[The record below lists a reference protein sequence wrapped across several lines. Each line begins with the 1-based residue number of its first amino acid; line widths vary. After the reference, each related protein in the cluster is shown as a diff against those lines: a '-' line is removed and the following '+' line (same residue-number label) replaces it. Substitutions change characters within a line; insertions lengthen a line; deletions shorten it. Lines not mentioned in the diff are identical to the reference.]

1 MKKRIVFGLC
11 LLASCT
17 ALWGCSGTNNSSQ
30 TDTTVPAAGT
40 DSDGTVSQNQSGTS
54 EGTLSPE
61 TETTPTV
68 LPTPTPE
75 GSYVAFSVESGFYE
89 DSVKLD
95 LSCNVEGAKI
105 YYTLDGS
112 TPDETSTLYESTIR
126 ITRNYSENILS
137 AQKNTSASNTYLP
150 KKPVTKAT
158 VVRAVAYLPD
168 GTVTPVCHG
177 SYFVG
182 IDRESQYGDVP
193 VISLITDFDH
203 LYDYETGIYVL
214 GKTHADWLTEDPS
227 HAFLEGWQQLAN
239 YSNSGKEWERPISVE
254 YISPDGT
261 PGFKLNMGVRIMG
274 GASRNQTQKSL
285 KLIAREEYG
294 AKALEFELIP
304 DNLRSD
310 GAGVLTRYKSFVLRN
325 GGNDADFGRV
335 RDPLLQALAENC
347 RFETQQATPCIVY
360 LNGEYWGLYSITEDY
375 SDNYFENNYGVDN
388 KNVVLVKCGEIEDG
402 EDEDITLFQ
411 DMYNFIV
418 TNDMSR
424 PELYAAAC
432 DLVDIGSFIDYFA
445 FELYVANEDSI
456 FENNNWRMWRV
467 READHATAV
476 ADGKWRMAAYD
487 TDYSTGIYSGAASAG
502 TDNITARIT
511 ASSSEERQ
519 ANIEHYVPL
528 ELFRSLL
535 NNDQFREE
543 LIVALCD
550 MRNIHFEAS
559 RANAALDAMAETYL
573 PLMPDTFKRFGPD
586 WIVNQNT
593 REYFSGKLDDLGKYL
608 TKRYVSMPTILR
620 QAFGLGQTVK
630 LTVSSSDP
638 ALGTVRLNQSIL
650 DLTSSY
656 NGVYFPDLGLTLT
669 AIPAEGCRFAGWETD
684 SGILT
689 DPSAASIHFELE
701 KNTSITAVFET
712 N

>member
-11 LLASCT
+11 LLASCA
-17 ALWGCSGTNNSSQ
+17 ALWGCSGTNNSTQ
-30 TDTTVPAAGT
+30 TDNTVPTAGT
-40 DSDGTVSQNQSGTS
+40 DSGGTVSQNQSGVS
-54 EGTLSPE
+54 EEILSPE

-75 GSYVAFSVESGFYE
+75 GNYVAFSVESGFYE

-95 LSCNVEGAKI
+95 LSCNVEGSKI

-126 ITRNYSENILS
+126 IKRNYSENVLS
-137 AQKNTSASNTYLP
+137 AQENTSASNTYLP
-150 KKPVTKAT
+150 KKSVTKGT
-158 VVRAVAYLPD
+158 VVRAIAYLPD
-168 GTVTPVCHG
+168 GTTTPVCHG

-193 VISLITDFDH
+193 VISLITDFDN

-214 GKTHADWLTEDPS
+214 GKTHEDWLAEDPA
-227 HAFLEGWQQLAN
+227 HASLEGWQQAAN
-239 YSNSGKEWERPISVE
+239 YTNSGKEWERPISVE
-254 YISPDGT
+254 YISPDGI

-294 AKALEFELIP
+294 AKALNFELIP

-310 GAGVLTRYKSFVLRN
+310 GTGVLTKYKSFVLRN

-335 RDPLLQALAENC
+335 RDPLLQSLAKGC
-347 RFETQQATPCIVY
+347 RFETQQATPCVVY

-375 SDNYFENNYGVDN
+375 SDNYFENNYDVDN

-402 EDEDITLFQ
+402 EEDDIALFH
-411 DMYNFIV
+411 DMYRFI
-418 TNDMSR
+418 TNNDMSS
-424 PELYAAAC
+424 PELYTAAC
-432 DLVDIGSFIDYFA
+432 DLIDIGSFIDYFA

-467 READHATAV
+467 READNATAV
-476 ADGKWRMAAYD
+476 SDGKWRMIAYD
-487 TDYSTGIYSGAASAG
+487 TDFSTGIYDGAASADK
-502 TDNITARIT
+502 DNITARIT
-511 ASSSEERQ
+511 DSSTGERQ
-519 ANIEHYVPL
+519 INIENYVPV

-535 NNDQFREE
+535 KNNQFKEE

-550 MRNIHFEAS
+550 MRNIYFEAS
-559 RANAALDAMAETYL
+559 RANAALDIMAEIYL

-586 WIVNQNT
+586 WITNQNT
-593 REYFSGKLDDLGKYL
+593 KEYFSGKLEELGKYL
-608 TKRYVSMPTILR
+608 TKRYVSMPNILR
-620 QAFGLGQTVK
+620 QAFDLSQTVK

-638 ALGTVRLNQSIL
+638 ALGTVQVNNSIL
-650 DLTSSY
+650 DLSSAY
-656 NGVYFPDLGLTLT
+656 NGVYFKELTLTMT
-669 AIPAEGCRFAGWETD
+669 AIPAEGCRFAGWETE
-684 SGILT
+684 SGVITDTTSLT
-689 DPSAASIHFELE
+689 VAFELE
-701 KNTSITAVFET
+701 KNTTIKAVFET